1 MNDLRGKIRKNL
13 LPLILAGLGVMAGA
27 SISFGAVAFDAD
39 FSTYTLGTLNGQNSW
54 AQIGTTATASPIQ
67 VIAASGVVPQSIRV
81 TGVASA
87 ANSYRNLPTYFNSTT
102 VTEATTFYYVLENF
116 KVIAALNS
124 SSSTGQGFCAFTAT
138 AGGTGSTAARLFLRR
153 FDGVA
158 GNTTTFDLGV
168 SASGATAVYGT
179 TALAVGTLYKIVVAY
194 TANPGSA
201 NDVVKVY
208 VNPVGLD
215 PTAWSHEVTQTATT
229 DPTASFKS
237 LQITPGAVSSNTKID
252 LTIGRIIV
260 GDSPSDVLL
269 PAAPAVSVATGIT
282 PSGFTANWGASAG
295 ATKYYLDVATDS
307 GFTTYVAGFENLDV
321 LTAVSES
328 VTGSFI
334 VGQSVYYRVR
344 ASNSNGTGTDSA
356 TQEVV
361 ITAAPLVPTVTNS
374 ATSG

>member
-27 SISFGAVAFDAD
+27 SMSFGAVAFDAD

-54 AQIGTTATASPIQ
+54 AQIGTINTNNPIQ

-124 SSSTGQGFCAFTAT
+124 SSSTGQGFCAFTAV

-237 LQITPGAVSSNTKID
+237 LQITPGAVSNSTKID

-260 GDSPSDVLL
+260 GDSPSDVLPP
-269 PAAPAVSVATGIT
+269 PAAPTVSEAVGIST
-282 PSGFTANWGASAG
+282 SGFVANWSAASG

-321 LTAVSES
+321 LTAVSKS
-328 VTGSFI
+328 VTGTFTP
-334 VGQSVYYRVR
+334 GQSVFYRVR
-344 ASNSNGTGTDSA
+344 ASN
-356 TQEVV
+356 
-361 ITAAPLVPTVTNS
+361 
-374 ATSG
+374 